1 MRFWA
6 GYYTPD
12 GKWEDGCINLS
23 TADIVSSTARDT
35 KDGFAYAQELE
46 LVDQG
51 AAKGMLKARL
61 AFRFFSHTDGAE
73 RFLEIDLEAFPM
85 PAMMAGAEAKQ

>member
-12 GKWEDGCINLS
+12 GKWEDGRINLS
-23 TADIVSSTARDT
+23 TASVVSSTARDT
-35 KDGFAYAQELE
+35 QDGFAYAQELQI
-46 LVDQG
+46 VDHG

-61 AFRFFSHTDGAE
+61 AFRFFNRTDSSE
-73 RFLEIDLEAFPM
+73 HFLEIDLEAYPM
-85 PAMMAGAEAKQ
+85 PAMAGAEAK